1 MAHNKHKNV
10 YTNGSKAFVK
20 LPELVHECR
29 IALDKNVGFQYFYFK
44 HFNLWVQYLGAV
56 TYQENTYEF
65 ILEHS
70 GNLLQLHSV
79 KNRTH

>member
-44 HFNLWVQYLGAV
+44 HF
-56 TYQENTYEF
+56 
-65 ILEHS
+65 
-70 GNLLQLHSV
+70 
-79 KNRTH
+79 